1 MQSGWDYFEQRLQP
15 TSNYSKVADMQSE
28 MNFYDWWGKNLRKN
42 GNFCTNLVNYT
53 PSNGILSFMGFEI
66 IFMMFIA
73 YGFILLNDV
82 LIIFPMRKK
91 LLFLQMCFYQMVLI
105 YLFLKNSLK
114 QDTIE
119 IKELTIAMKSLEL
132 LKSVIYN
139 LLQIVGFLYKNYS
152 SKKQFK

>member
-1 MQSGWDYFEQRLQP
+1 
-15 TSNYSKVADMQSE
+15 MQSE

-114 QDTIE
+114 
-119 IKELTIAMKSLEL
+119 
-132 LKSVIYN
+132 
-139 LLQIVGFLYKNYS
+139 
-152 SKKQFK
+152 